1 MNGIRHIIA
10 ARLRRFCHD
19 QQGNVAIEAA
29 IILPIM
35 IWAYLAMFTIFDTY
49 RQYTTQQ
56 KAAYTISD
64 LISRQ
69 ATPLDS
75 AFLDGAHS
83 LFETLTRAVGQT
95 GMRITVARFDQTLA
109 EYQVIWSRTRGG
121 MVALG
126 SADIADWTNR
136 LPVMP
141 QGDQIIIVETTSDF
155 APVFDIGLDRQ
166 TINNLCVHAA
176 TLRRA
181 GLFLYGRVRGLRSA
195 RPTCT
200 GRVQCGSGHDHVCAF
215 PVVDGR

>member
-1 MNGIRHIIA
+1 MRNSYQTITV
-10 ARLRRFCHD
+10 RLRRFRRD
-19 QQGNVAIEAA
+19 QHGNVAIEAV

-35 IWAYLAMFTIFDTY
+35 IWAYLAMFTIFDSY
-49 RQYTTQQ
+49 RQYTAQQ

-69 ATPLDS
+69 ATPLD
-75 AFLDGAHS
+75 AGFLDGSHQ

-95 GMRITVARFDQTLA
+95 GMRVTVARFDQTLA

-141 QGDQIIIVETTSDF
+141 QGDQIIIVETTSQF
-155 APVFDIGLDRQ
+155 APVFNIGLDRQ
-166 TINNLCVHAA
+166 TINNFVF
-176 TLRRA
+176 TRPRYA
-181 GLFLYGRVRGLRSA
+181 GQVCFFTGAEEVCDLPGPSA
-195 RPTCT
+195 
-200 GRVQCGSGHDHVCAF
+200 
-215 PVVDGR
+215 PVVTNADQA